1 MKFIIVTITSIVLS
15 EEDDWI
21 ICLMSNMTIQI
32 YGIAEKALQWQT
44 KEPVEGTVFGPG
56 LVFEDRLYT
65 CTDANQI
72 KTWKIEGLK
81 CLSTIENAHPCN

>member
-1 MKFIIVTITSIVLS
+1 MIINSIVLS

-21 ICLMSNMTIQI
+21 ICLMSNMTIQV
-32 YGIAEKALQWQT
+32 YGIGEKALQWQS
-44 KEPVEGTVFGPG
+44 KEPVEGTMFGPA

-72 KTWKIEGLK
+72 KIWKIEGLE
-81 CLSTIENAHPCN
+81 LLTTIENAHSCKICGYK